1 MDVVGGLIG
10 RAGTVS
16 PRLRARL
23 AWRRLQ
29 RQADVAARLVEELVP
44 AGAVALDIGAN
55 WGLFAWAL
63 EQRVGPRGHVHV
75 FEPNPEHGPSLER
88 MRGKRPNMTV
98 HGVALSDHAGTAQ
111 LHIPVRDGRRCS
123 YEATLSGTAA
133 HVQAQQENVGVR
145 LVPLDEILGPDSP
158 AVGFVKCDVEGH
170 EAAVLRGAEHTLR
183 SLPTM
188 LIEIERRLEDGDV
201 GDTFAQLRD
210 LGYAGYAVRAGGL
223 APLEDFDIERE
234 QRSDVGR
241 SLAGDREYVNDFL
254 FAHPS
259 LDVSRLRERG

>member
-1 MDVVGGLIG
+1 MDVVGALIA

-16 PRLRARL
+16 PRLRAGL
-23 AWRRLQ
+23 AWRRL
-29 RQADVAARLVEELVP
+29 RREGDVAARLIDELVP

-63 EQRVGPRGHVHV
+63 QQRVGPRGHVHV
-75 FEPNPEHGPSLER
+75 FEPNPEHAPSLAR

-98 HGVALSDHAGTAQ
+98 HVVALSDHSGTAE
-111 LHIPVRDGRRCS
+111 LHIPVRQGRRCS
-123 YEATLSGTAA
+123 YEATLSGAA
-133 HVQAQQENVGVR
+133 PHVQAHEDVSVQ
-145 LVPLDEILGPDSP
+145 LISLDELLGPDAP

-170 EAAVLRGAEHTLR
+170 EAAVLRGAERTLRR

-188 LIEIERRLEDGDV
+188 LIEIERRLGEGDV
-201 GDTFAQLRD
+201 GDTFAQLLD
-210 LGYAGYAVRAGGL
+210 LGYAGYAVRSGGL
-223 APLEDFDIERE
+223 ARLEDFDIERE

-254 FAHPS
+254 FAAPS
-259 LDVSRLRERG
+259 LDVSRLCERH